1 MNKSFS
7 FLVLVAALSACG
19 QPVCTINGHLEDPVA
34 SVSLVDES
42 GVVDECDV
50 IDGTFVLK
58 CNKNPEGVVGI
69 LRGDGYDPIG
79 LIPDTNE
86 MTVTVID
93 GKTHVSGSPLSEEYQ
108 NLQKWLVSTFMAY
121 NERWAELNRE
131 GKREEADLVVAER
144 KKVVSD
150 HCLEIYGNH
159 PSDYVGHQALSI
171 IMEDLPE
178 NEFIALYEQGSKLIR
193 EDPAIS
199 GYYEHL
205 KPRTQN
211 EVFILQNNGEIDKR
225 EGRFE
230 EFVGAGNYTLLVF
243 WASWCGSCVKEIP
256 YVKAVYEKYSD
267 KGLVVLGV
275 PVQDGQAA
283 TIAQMKKSGIYYP
296 QLSDPSGD
304 LFDKYGFMSIPCLI
318 LFGPDGTILKR
329 DLRGE
334 QIEAAVREALGL

>member
-1 MNKSFS
+1 MNRS
-7 FLVLVAALSACG
+7 FLFLIIVAALSACG
-19 QPVCTINGHLEDPVA
+19 QSVCTINGHLEDPVA

-42 GVVDECDV
+42 GVVDACEV

-58 CNKNPEGVVGI
+58 CKKNPEGVVGI

-121 NERWAELNRE
+121 NERWAELNKE
-131 GKREEADLVVAER
+131 GKKEEADRVVAER
-144 KKVVSD
+144 KKVFSD

-159 PSDYVGHQALSI
+159 PSDHVGHQALSI

-178 NEFIALYEQGSKLIR
+178 DTFIALYEQGSRLIR
-193 EDPAIS
+193 EDPEIS

-205 KPRTQN
+205 RPRAQN

-230 EFVGAGNYTLLVF
+230 EFVGAGNHALLVF
-243 WASWCGSCVKEIP
+243 WASWCGPCKQEIP
-256 YVKAVYEKYSD
+256 YVKAVFEQYSD
-267 KGLVVLGV
+267 KGLTVLGI
-275 PVQDGQAA
+275 PVRDGQAA
-283 TIAQMKKSGIYYP
+283 SIAQMKKSGIHYP
-296 QLSDPSGD
+296 QFSDPSQEIA
-304 LFDKYGFMSIPCLI
+304 DKYDVKSIPCII
-318 LFGPDGTILKR
+318 LFRPDGTILKR

-334 QIEAAVREALGL
+334 QIEAAVREALSL